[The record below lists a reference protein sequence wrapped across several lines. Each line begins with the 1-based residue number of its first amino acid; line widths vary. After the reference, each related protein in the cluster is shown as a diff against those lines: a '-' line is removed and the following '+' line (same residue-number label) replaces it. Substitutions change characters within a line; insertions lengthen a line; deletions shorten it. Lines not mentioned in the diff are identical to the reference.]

1 MRSTISLFCRFD
13 EVSMLENNLKEL
25 QLEYKRSQD
34 QSTTELSNLATQGGE
49 NSGRH
54 PSPEYKMVSA
64 APLYGIVSQQPPPG
78 HHVEYESF
86 NLDRADSSE
95 ELRYQQVAHHNNS
108 LVDVSSGVGGDTK
121 SAVATTARSNIAANG
136 SRAAEVS
143 RRASII
149 RDSTKP
155 VLEGMARTVSNN
167 VRDYLPNKSILTSLN
182 PFGNQ
187 ESDED
192 EYDASGKNPFSE

>member
-1 MRSTISLFCRFD
+1 
-13 EVSMLENNLKEL
+13 MLENNLKEL

-34 QSTTELSNLATQGGE
+34 QSTAELMNLSTQE
-49 NSGRH
+49 NENCRRLH
-54 PSPEYKMVSA
+54 LPEFKVSPEL
-64 APLYGIVSQQPPPG
+64 PNCPVSQQPTPD

-86 NLDRADSSE
+86 NLHRADSSE
-95 ELRYQQVAHHNNS
+95 ELRYRRVTYNNS
-108 LVDVSSGVGGDTK
+108 PEDVSSAAVDNRA
-121 SAVATTARSNIAANG
+121 AVAVGDDTRSAATVRSHSNANG